1 MFPPTT
7 ILISCFDSFINKA
20 LDYVKNLIFIIF
32 SVFLILISNLGQ
44 TKSPEQMIKESIANY
59 PGKCPCPYSIMS
71 NGKKCGKRSAYSKP
85 GGYEPLCYVSDIAD
99 AKNDSVNI
107 QEKIRII
114 DGDTIHIN
122 KIKYRLHG
130 IDAPEI
136 RQSCKIKEKNYKCG
150 IKSKE
155 FLVSLIG
162 NQSVKCNQKDI
173 DRYKR
178 IIAECFVGKINLN
191 KELVRN
197 GWALAYRDYSKEY
210 VTDEEFAQ
218 ENNLGIWKG
227 TFIHPKKWRKLNR

>member
-1 MFPPTT
+1 M
-7 ILISCFDSFINKA
+7 IIISNFN
-20 LDYVKNLIFIIF
+20 NLIKKVLIYSKNKFFIIF
-32 SVFLILISNLGQ
+32 SIVFIMFSNQGL
-44 TKSPEQMIKESIANY
+44 TKTPEQMIKESIANY

-71 NGKKCGKRSAYSKP
+71 NAKKCGKRSAYSKP
-85 GGYEPLCYVSDIAD
+85 GGHKPLCYISDITGE
-99 AKNDSVNI
+99 KNNSVNI
-107 QEKIRII
+107 QEETRII

-122 KIKYRLHG
+122 KVKYRLHG

-136 RQSCKIKEKNYKCG
+136 GQLCKMKEKNYKCG
-150 IKSKE
+150 VKSKE

-178 IIAECFVGKINLN
+178 IVAECFVGQTNLN

-197 GWALAYRDYSKEY
+197 GWALAYRDYSKDY
-210 VTDEEFAQ
+210 VADEEFAQ

-227 TFIHPKKWRKLNR
+227 IFIYPKKWRKINR

>member
-44 TKSPEQMIKESIANY
+44 TKSPEQMIKESITNY

>member
-1 MFPPTT
+1 MFIIFLVFF
-7 ILISCFDSFINKA
+7 ILISEH
-20 LDYVKNLIFIIF
+20 
-32 SVFLILISNLGQ
+32 GQ

-85 GGYEPLCYVSDIAD
+85 GGYEPLCYVSDIIAEE
-99 AKNDSVNI
+99 NNNENI
-107 QEKIRII
+107 KEKIRIV
-114 DGDTIHIN
+114 DGDTIHID

-130 IDAPEI
+130 IDAPEMK
-136 RQSCKIKEKNYKCG
+136 QLCKKKEKNYKCG

-162 NQSVKCNQKDI
+162 DKSVNCNQKDI

-178 IIAECFVGKINLN
+178 IVVECFVGQTNLN

-197 GWALAYRDYSKEY
+197 GWALAYRDYSKDY
-210 VTDEEFAQ
+210 VPDEEFA
-218 ENNLGIWKG
+218 
-227 TFIHPKKWRKLNR
+227 